1 MSYLIFRAI
10 SLATTP
16 NQILPSSPNRSSALI
31 KNNSSVVIYLHNT
44 SGVTSS
50 NGFPLAQGDALDV
63 AAPDGLWA
71 VAASAS
77 ADLRIIEEVLS

>member
-1 MSYLIFRAI
+1 M
-10 SLATTP
+10 
-16 NQILPSSPNRSSALI
+16 QILPPNPNRSSALI
-31 KNNSSVVIYLHNT
+31 KSNNSVAVYLHDT

-50 NGFPLAQGDALDV
+50 NGFPLAQGEAIEIV
-63 AAPDGLWA
+63 ATDGLWA

>member
-1 MSYLIFRAI
+1 MAKVFFYTV
-10 SLATTP
+10 SLATTAALILAP
-16 NQILPSSPNRSSALI
+16 NQNRISALI
-31 KNNSSVVIYLHNT
+31 KNNSSVAVYLHNT

-50 NGFPLAQGDALDV
+50 NGFPLAQGDALDI